1 MPMFLSAEQLIIRGF
16 VAHCRVLCR
25 CSKYY
30 RATQRSCFETETW
43 IYVIF
48 RSGHSIRHQGLS
60 EFIGNTS
67 NQWWICRGIM
77 KPCPFLLSLFFFFP
91 SVSSCTKTPL
101 EPICREMTCFTRL
114 HFVFDTLCSDSG
126 QRWHPVGCRLWE
138 TWLVSEYE
146 QDSYY
151 NYSFLPSPC
160 FSCLYCILFDSWDIF
175 IAKPP
180 EKYWI
185 VSLCILLL

>member
-77 KPCPFLLSLFFFFP
+77 KPCPFLLSLFFFFLQLVHAP
-91 SVSSCTKTPL
+91 RHPWSQSAERWLVLHVFILFSILSVVTAVS
-101 EPICREMTCFTRL
+101 
-114 HFVFDTLCSDSG
+114 VDTLWG
-126 QRWHPVGCRLWE
+126 AG
-138 TWLVSEYE
+138 YE
-146 QDSYY
+146 KPG
-151 NYSFLPSPC
+151 L
-160 FSCLYCILFDSWDIF
+160 CLNTSRIRIIIILFCRVR
-175 IAKPP
+175 A
-180 EKYWI
+180 
-185 VSLCILLL
+185 SLACTVFCLTLGTFL